1 MMKLLYFLSVIG
13 LFLSIQSPTHQF
25 AVNKPPHQQLAD
37 SSTVKLRNI
46 ASGVWMHTSYHAY
59 KGQLIPSNGLIVKV
73 ADHLLLIDAAW
84 GVQPTK
90 KLIEMI
96 EQRIGLPVQKAIVTH
111 FHNDR
116 TAGVD
121 FLEAHGIEVY
131 THPLTPKLAKEVGNP
146 VPNHVLRKLKK
157 PGSTI
162 QFGPVEIFYP
172 GPAHARDNIV
182 VWIPDNHIIYGGCA
196 IRNLSTT
203 TLGNTADADVMNWPA
218 AIKRIQKRYSGI
230 EIVIP
235 GHGKP
240 GGPELLEH
248 TLQLFHH

>member
-1 MMKLLYFLSVIG
+1 MKLLYFLSVIG
-13 LFLSIQSPTHQF
+13 LFLGIQPPTHHLT
-25 AVNKPPHQQLAD
+25 VNKPLQHQPMPD
-37 SSTVKLRNI
+37 SSTVKLKHI
-46 ASGVWMHTSYHAY
+46 APGVWMHTSYHLY
-59 KGQLIPSNGLIVKV
+59 KEMLVPSNGLIVKTN
-73 ADHLLLIDAAW
+73 DHLLLVDTAW
-84 GVQPTK
+84 GVSSTK
-90 KLIEMI
+90 KLLTII
-96 EQRIGLPVQKAIVTH
+96 DKKIGLPVQKAIVTH

-131 THPLTPKLAKEVGNP
+131 THPLTPTLAKEVGNP

-157 PGSTI
+157 PGSAI
-162 QFGPVEIFYP
+162 KFGPVEVFYP

-182 VWIPDNHIIYGGCA
+182 VWVPNRHIIYGGCA
-196 IRNLSTT
+196 IRNLETT
-203 TLGNTADADVMNWPA
+203 TLGNTADADVTNWPT
-218 AIKRIQKRYSGI
+218 AIKRIQTRYSDI
-230 EIVIP
+230 EIVVP